1 MTGIKICGI
10 TRVEDALAAAGSGV
24 DALGFIFHAGSPRRI
39 TPEEALAII
48 SVVPAHINTVGV
60 FVNEEINSLRETAA
74 RCRIDMIQLHGDESS
89 EYARELAAATAR
101 PIIKAFDF
109 RNDADVARAAPY
121 PADFILADT
130 RSGGLYGGTGRTGNW
145 KVVRAAARVRPLIL
159 AGGLAGSN
167 ILEALKTV
175 GPAWVDLN
183 SGIESAPGIKNHEK
197 MRETVGLIRQHDVGV
212 RSAFLP
218 FFN

>member
-10 TRVEDALAAAGSGV
+10 TRVEDALAAAGCGV
-24 DALGFIFHAGSPRRI
+24 DALGFIFHAASPRCI
-39 TPEEALAII
+39 TPEAALAII
-48 SVVPAHINTVGV
+48 SVVPVGIYTVGV
-60 FVNEEINSLRETAA
+60 FVNEEIDSLRKIAA

-89 EYARELAAATAR
+89 EYARELAAEPAFR
-101 PIIKAFDF
+101 IIKAFDL
-109 RNDADVARAAPY
+109 RSDADAARAVSY

-145 KVVRAAARVRPLIL
+145 KVARAAACARPLIL
-159 AGGLAGSN
+159 AGGLDRSN
-167 ILEALKTV
+167 ILEALGAV
-175 GPAWVDLN
+175 RPAWVDLN
-183 SGIESAPGIKNHEK
+183 SGIESAPGIKDHGK
-197 MRETVGLIRQHDVGV
+197 MGETVGLIRQHDVGV